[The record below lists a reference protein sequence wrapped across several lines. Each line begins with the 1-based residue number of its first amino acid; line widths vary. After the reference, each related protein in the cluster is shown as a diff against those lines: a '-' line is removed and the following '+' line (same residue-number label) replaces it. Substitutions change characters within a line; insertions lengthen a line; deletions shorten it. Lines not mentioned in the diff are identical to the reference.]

1 MTYDHLHITGG
12 LTRRGRSLT
21 APVAVLTAAALSL
34 AACSDSDDTDSPEFT
49 TSQASGVRDGTVPTR
64 SDPPSA
70 EPSVSEAAD
79 VGQWLSAGES
89 VPVGWANAWPGSAT
103 PWTFDE
109 GHVYDVAVSNPR
121 VFSETKA
128 ADPNA
133 PADHPDSRAQPGQT
147 YVCVDL
153 TGKNLQQYERE
164 VFSSGK
170 HNIEIAGQAAD
181 HLTAEPATPDDVATA
196 TRDFVVMP
204 EGPSSAIGDVETD
217 TGETLSSGV
226 LRPVGTNSIEA
237 YRAPDERLNPNA
249 DDEMVEAT
257 GDGGYTVSECWS
269 FGDNAASTDAPTS
282 LTVNIGNLPD
292 DDPREK
298 SNSSFRADTDALGWK
313 LDL

>member
-12 LTRRGRSLT
+12 VTRRRRSLT
-21 APVAVLTAAALSL
+21 VPVAALTAAALSL
-34 AACSDSDDTDSPEFT
+34 AACTDDGGDTPEFT
-49 TSQASGVRDGTVPTR
+49 EQPRTADEAAANGTMSVE
-64 SDPPSA
+64 PSA
-70 EPSVSEAAD
+70 SETAD
-79 VGQWLSAGES
+79 ADTGQWLSAGDS
-89 VPVGWANAWPGSAT
+89 VSVGWANAWPGSST

-109 GHVYDVAVSNPR
+109 GHIYDVAVSNPR

-133 PADHPDSRAQPGQT
+133 PADHPDSQASTGAT

-170 HNIEIAGQAAD
+170 YNIEIAGQTAD
-181 HLTAEPATPDDVATA
+181 HLTAEPATPEDVATA

-226 LRPVGTNSIEA
+226 LRPVGTDSIEA

-257 GDGGYTVSECWS
+257 GDGGYTISKCWS
-269 FGDNAASTDAPTS
+269 LGDNVAPEDAPTS
-282 LTVNIGNLPD
+282 LTVNIGNLPE

-298 SNSSFRADTDALGWK
+298 LDSHFKADTDALGWK